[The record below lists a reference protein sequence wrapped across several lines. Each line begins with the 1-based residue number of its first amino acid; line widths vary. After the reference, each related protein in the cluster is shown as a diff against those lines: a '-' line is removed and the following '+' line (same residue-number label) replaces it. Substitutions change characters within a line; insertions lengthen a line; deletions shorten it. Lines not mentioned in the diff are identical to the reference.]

1 MPPLMGHEI
10 QLQNVH
16 KEHHVKKH
24 CALKLFTKYTILS
37 EVRNHYISGRKMRFR
52 ISIHIYIYT
61 LSSIFEVLSFNT
73 HIV

>member
-1 MPPLMGHEI
+1 MGHEI

-37 EVRNHYISGRKMRFR
+37 EVRNHYIIGLIILMRFR
-52 ISIHIYIYT
+52 ISTHTYIQ
-61 LSSIFEVLSFNT
+61 FRV
-73 HIV
+73 